1 LLSGAAPPATRLAVF
16 AVEDTT
22 AQITWSAL
30 GPGTARFRGA
40 GPDVTLEV
48 GEGPGAVV
56 LEGLAPG
63 RRHEV
68 SVTVDQRPVGRPLRF
83 RTLTPP
89 PGPELCRVATVSDLH
104 IGIRTFGFLATIV
117 ERPWPEV
124 MHPVRCATAA
134 IAEAAAW
141 GAGLLIVKG
150 DVTQDG
156 TRAQWADAGRIL
168 RAAPMPTV
176 LLPGNHD
183 RGPKRTVEPWVAAP
197 AVGLRMVR
205 GVEAFDHEG
214 LRVVLADSTRPAE
227 HGGRTNHLLADL
239 ADGLAVNGG
248 GPTGALLALH
258 HQLQRTPWPEGWP
271 PGVPPWQ
278 ALPLLQMV
286 LRVRRAT
293 FITTGHT
300 HRHRRHRHGPLTI
313 TQVGSTKDFPGVW
326 AGYAV
331 HEGGIRQVV
340 RRVSAADCMGWTEH
354 TREAVAGAWPVI
366 GAGRRSDRCLAVT
379 WR

>member
-1 LLSGAAPPATRLAVF
+1 MTGATPPVSRLVVF

-22 AQITWSAL
+22 AQLTWSSL

-40 GPDVTLEV
+40 GPDVAV
-48 GEGPGAVV
+48 DVDGGPGAVV
-56 LEGLAPG
+56 LDKLEPATT
-63 RRHEV
+63 HHV
-68 SVTVDQRPVGRPLRF
+68 TVTVDGCPVGPPLRV
-83 RTLTPP
+83 RTLRPP
-89 PGPELCRVATVSDLH
+89 PGAELCRVATVSDLH
-104 IGIRTFGFLATIV
+104 IGIRAFGFLATIV

-124 MHPVRCATAA
+124 MHAERCARAA

-141 GAGLLIVKG
+141 GAGLLVVKG
-150 DVTQDG
+150 DVTQHG
-156 TRAQWADAGRIL
+156 TRDQWADAGRIL
-168 RAAPMPTV
+168 GAAPMPTV
-176 LLPGNHD
+176 LIPGNHD
-183 RGPKRTVEPWVAAP
+183 RSPMRTVEPWVAA
-197 AVGLRMVR
+197 ADVGLHMTR
-205 GVEAFDHEG
+205 GVESFDHEG
-214 LRVVLADSTRPAE
+214 LRVVLADSTRPDK
-227 HGGRTNHLLADL
+227 HGGRTGHLLDDL
-239 ADGLAVNGG
+239 ADALAPNGSG
-248 GPTGALLALH
+248 GPPGALLALH

-278 ALPLLQMV
+278 ALPLLRTV
-286 LRVRRAT
+286 LATRRAT

-340 RRVSAADCMGWTEH
+340 RRVSAADVMGWTEQ
-354 TREAVAGAWPVI
+354 TRQAVAGAWPYI
-366 GAGRRSDRCLAVT
+366 GAGRRADRCMSVT

>member
-1 LLSGAAPPATRLAVF
+1 MTGAVPPAARLAVF

-40 GPDVTLEV
+40 GADVTLEV
-48 GEGPGAVV
+48 EGGPGAVV

-63 RRHEV
+63 RRHQV
-68 SVTVDQRPVGRPLRF
+68 SVTVDHRPAGDPLRF

-104 IGIRTFGFLATIV
+104 FGIRAFGFTSTIV

-124 MHPVRCATAA
+124 MHPERCARAA
-134 IAEAAAW
+134 ITEAAAW

-156 TRAQWADAGRIL
+156 TREQWADAGRIL

-176 LLPGNHD
+176 LIPGNHD
-183 RGPKRTVEPWVAAP
+183 RGLKRTVEPWIAA
-197 AVGLRMVR
+197 ADEGLRMVR

-214 LRVVLADSTRPAE
+214 LRVVLADSTRPSR
-227 HGGRTNHLLADL
+227 HGGRTNHFLPDL
-239 ADGLAVNGG
+239 TDALAVSDG
-248 GPTGALLALH
+248 GPRGALLALH

-278 ALPLLQMV
+278 ALPLLQAV
-286 LRVRRAT
+286 LATRRAT
-293 FITTGHT
+293 SITTGHT

-340 RRVSAADCMGWTEH
+340 RRVTAADCLGWTEH
-354 TREAVAGAWPVI
+354 TREAVAGAWPWI
-366 GAGRRSDRCLAVT
+366 GAGHRSYRCLSVT
-379 WR
+379 WK